1 MRDKKFERFV
11 GVIPEMIDTPRN
23 KKEIIE
29 EQKKTEEKLISSVD
43 WLIKKI
49 GKKYEGI
56 CRFVKETRNYEYDY
70 RVAIFML
77 LGVKSAPTHEL
88 SKLPK
93 AWPFELDKEHDLLT
107 TTWCDA
113 FQSILL
119 LKDNMNIFDD
129 ANNDSRLGMF
139 EYHKLMDIQEK
150 LMSKIERD
158 CEEEDRL
165 LCCDGK
171 LDDEQLKKLNRLQSA
186 TYSRK
191 ENWLLEDMVLG
202 KSLSITLYYLIN
214 QIYKKAGIEFYAF
227 TDFIEAVSS
236 LKCFQFRNVIAEF
249 FFQILDQENEL
260 TDNKV
265 RDITKNIKKLMEL
278 VNQYY
283 NISLTLKWHD
293 KLQDS
298 QLQDKAYFRNFLD
311 IEANSIG
318 YYNVDDDL
326 NSHIIE
332 KNIINIGLYKAELE
346 DDLKKLHA
354 VQYDY
359 INDKD
364 ILYIDG
370 LPPLL
375 VSGQMTVDEKKAEIL
390 KGENHKLGKAEM
402 DMRITTR
409 RKKITENASA
419 LFTFIHWEIM
429 KMFNKSVF

>member
-1 MRDKKFERFV
+1 MRDKKFEKFV
-11 GVIPEMIDTPRN
+11 GVIPEMLDRSRSKN
-23 KKEIIE
+23 EILE
-29 EQKKTEEKLISSVD
+29 EQKMIEEKLISDVD
-43 WLIKKI
+43 WLSKKF

-56 CRFVKETRNYEYDY
+56 YRFVKDARNYEYDY

-77 LGVKSAPTHEL
+77 LGVKSAPPHEL

-158 CEEEDRL
+158 REEEDRL

-171 LDDEQLKKLNRLQSA
+171 LGDEQLKKLSRLQSA

-191 ENWLLEDMVLG
+191 ENWILEDMVLG

-214 QIYKKAGIEFYAF
+214 QIYKKTGIEFYAF

-260 TDNKV
+260 TDNKIQ
-265 RDITKNIKKLMEL
+265 DITKDIKELMEL

-283 NISLTLKWHD
+283 NTSLTLRWHE

-298 QLQDKAYFRNFLD
+298 QLQDKAYLHKFLD
-311 IEANSIG
+311 NEAKSIG
-318 YYNVDDDL
+318 FYFDDSDL

-332 KNIINIGLYKAELE
+332 KNIFDIKLYKAKLE
-346 DDLKKLHA
+346 NDLKKLHTA
-354 VQYDY
+354 QYDY

-364 ILYIDG
+364 IIYIGG

-375 VSGQMTVDEKKAEIL
+375 VGGQMTAGEKEAEIL
-390 KGENHKLGKAEM
+390 KEEHNKLRKAEM

-419 LFTFIHWEIM
+419 LFTFIHWEII
-429 KMFNKSVF
+429 KMFGKSAF